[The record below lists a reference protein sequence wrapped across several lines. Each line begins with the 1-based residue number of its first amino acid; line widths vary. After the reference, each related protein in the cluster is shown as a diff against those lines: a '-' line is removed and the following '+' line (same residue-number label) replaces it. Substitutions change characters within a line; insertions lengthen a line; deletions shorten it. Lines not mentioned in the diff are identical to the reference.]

1 MYDISDCN
9 WPKYDKSLQQFH
21 TGKECIWVA
30 LAIHCEEAPGP
41 GGLNPGAWNAN
52 NSGDVFV
59 EGTEPNIRSSPDIGS

>member
-1 MYDISDCN
+1 MNINMYDISDCN

-41 GGLNPGAWNAN
+41 GGLNPGA
-52 NSGDVFV
+52 
-59 EGTEPNIRSSPDIGS
+59 